1 MLALADAL
9 IGYSKYVNNIQL
21 IMPLVEHVAN
31 KHVSVEVTKDQY
43 NVVGEVLLA
52 ALEVNR

>member
-9 IGYSKYVNNIQL
+9 IGYSKYVNNMQM
-21 IMPLVEHVAN
+21 IMLLVEHVAN

-43 NVVGEVLLA
+43 KVAVEVLLA

>member
-9 IGYSKYVNNIQL
+9 IGYSKYVNNTQM

-43 NVVGEVLLA
+43 KVVGEVLLA

>member
-1 MLALADAL
+1 M

-21 IMPLVEHVAN
+21 IMPMVEHVAN

>member
-9 IGYSKYVNNIQL
+9 IGYSKYVNNIQM
-21 IMPLVEHVAN
+21 IMLLVEHVAN

-43 NVVGEVLLA
+43 KVVGEVLLA